1 MRKIILPF
9 LFLLA
14 GVNLFAQ
21 DYPLVTIQDIQFLPD
36 SVINLG
42 DAPSPLNGDTV
53 RVRGVVLVSPTV
65 NPETDRRT
73 IMYAGGRWVTYI
85 QDENGELWGGLNVLQ
100 DDTLAIHQGTFF
112 DLIDTAQVVE
122 FTGVVTEF
130 STSTEILHLVNPITP
145 IQIIST
151 LPKRPDPIQLSIT
164 DFMENG
170 VLNFSAEKY
179 EDMYV
184 ELHNVITS
192 DRDLSNGNFRI
203 NDGQGN
209 HMLMYNQSGYF
220 TLRAYR
226 LTGLT
231 DYQPPQDGS
240 ILSYIR
246 GIINSRTDEFYI
258 YPMYPGDIGP
268 IVTSPPLIS
277 DIRRDT
283 ALVYPNQDVEIS
295 AKVTDLDGTV
305 AGAKIF
311 YSVDGG
317 PRDSVEMSFSASD
330 TLYKGTIPGVSS
342 DSALVDFYIW
352 AIDNQDLQSV
362 SPVDT
367 TDDYFYLILNRLPTI
382 KDVQYSPLGGGYSG
396 YTNYEVT
403 IRGIVTGDS
412 SDVKGFGSSS
422 FARNYIQDGEGP
434 WSGIQISF
442 GDPLGTDLYG
452 EVLRGDDVTL
462 TGTIQETFGVTR
474 INNVTAYTI
483 NSHNNP
489 LPAPQLLSTGEMG
502 PFGDGVPAK
511 EQWESVLV
519 EFQNAEITN
528 ISADGASNFGEI
540 SLDDGSGPTRVELED
555 GNNSYHNGSGSP
567 GTILVEVGA
576 TFDELI
582 GIMYYSFSHFKL
594 VPRKDD
600 DFVNYTDVV
609 DNNILPSSYN
619 LDQNYPNPFNPSTT
633 IQYSI
638 PEAGNVNIAVFNI
651 LGQEVK
657 TVLKNASQSAG
668 TYRVVF
674 DASNL
679 PTGIYIYRIQVNDF
693 VSTKKMILLK

>member
-1 MRKIILPF
+1 MRKIILLF
-9 LFLLA
+9 CFLLA
-14 GVNLFAQ
+14 GANLLAQ
-21 DYPLVTIQDIQFLPD
+21 EYPLVTIHDIQFLPD
-36 SVINLG
+36 SVISQG

-73 IMYAGGRWVTYI
+73 IMYAGGRWITYI
-85 QDENGELWGGLNVLQ
+85 QDQNGELWGGLNVLQ

-122 FTGVVTEF
+122 FTGVVTEYN
-130 STSTEILHLVNPITP
+130 TSTELLHLVNPVTP
-145 IQIIST
+145 IQIIET

-164 DFMENG
+164 DFMDNG
-170 VLNFSAEKY
+170 VLNHFSEKY
-179 EDMYV
+179 ENMYV

-192 DRDLSNGNFRI
+192 DRDLGTGNFRI

-220 TLRAYR
+220 TLRSHR

-246 GIINSRTDEFYI
+246 GVINTRTDEYYI

-277 DIRRDT
+277 SIRRDT

-305 AGAKIF
+305 EGAKIF

-342 DSALVDFYIW
+342 DSALVDFYLW
-352 AIDNQDLQSV
+352 AIDNQDLESV

-367 TDDYFYLILNRLPTI
+367 TDDYFYLVLNRTPTI

-462 TGTIQETFGVTR
+462 TGTIQESFGVTR
-474 INNVTAYTI
+474 INNITSYTI

-489 LPAPQLLSTGEMG
+489 LPVPHLLTTGEMG
-502 PFGDGVPAK
+502 PLGDGVPAK

-519 EFQNAEITN
+519 EFQNPEITN

-540 SLDDGSGPTRVELED
+540 SVDDGSGPTRVELED
-555 GNNSYHNGSGSP
+555 GNNSYQNGSGSP
-567 GTILVEVGA
+567 GTILVEVGG

-582 GIMYYSFSHFKL
+582 GIMYYSFSNFKL

-609 DNNILPSSYN
+609 DEHTIPSSYN

-638 PEAGNVNIAVFNI
+638 PEAGNVNISIYNI

-657 TVLKNASQSAG
+657 TVLNNSSQSAG
-668 TYRVVF
+668 TYKVVF
-674 DASNL
+674 DASNM
-679 PTGIYIYRIQVNDF
+679 PSGIYIYRIQVNNF
-693 VSTKKMILLK
+693 ISTKKMILLK